1 MHVEFT
7 DKASGE
13 HVMQCVK
20 FARRVEA
27 ARAAAAAQGEEYM
40 HEAWHGNGQAANNK
54 PQSV

>member
-40 HEAWHGNGQAANNK
+40 HEAWHGKRASGKQ
-54 PQSV
+54 

>member
-27 ARAAAAAQGEEYM
+27 ARAAAQGEEYQY
-40 HEAWHGNGQAANNK
+40 EAWHGKRASGKQ
-54 PQSV
+54 